1 MGASNRQMKPNPP
14 PIGRFHF
21 TVHPLYC
28 IFGGFSDPASPK
40 IYDKFYSERGKTSE
54 WTEQMSKISKT
65 FGTVLI
71 NMDLGDWGKSFSKR
85 QRFWLG
91 LPKASEMVPE
101 WKDLFDLEASENFI
115 ASIRSQNLKKIT
127 QLSTKV
133 GKTFTQ
139 CYQKHNIS
147 VWTRYHW
154 PSTQTIKV
162 LDPIDEEEVNYDQFM
177 HRLSSSLQNIAI
189 HFDQQKYNE
198 PWKAFD
204 IFSKRFRGLRS
215 VCSKCHVTEWT
226 KNSTTVKDFF
236 VGDDIIVALQE
247 IKKTFASGTPNT
259 KLFQKKMEYVSK
271 RSCKMCH
278 LVYQP
283 PAILQRAWS
292 STP

>member
-14 PIGRFHF
+14 PIGMFHF

-54 WTEQMSKISKT
+54 WTEQIRKISKT

-71 NMDLGDWGKSFSKR
+71 NMDRGDWEKAFQSAKDFGSAY
-85 QRFWLG
+85 Q
-91 LPKASEMVPE
+91 KASEMVPE

-115 ASIRSQNLKKIT
+115 ASIRSQNLKKRT
-127 QLSTKV
+127 QLSAKV
-133 GKTFTQ
+133 GKTCTQ

-189 HFDQQKYNE
+189 HFDQQKHNE
-198 PWKAFD
+198 SWKAID

-236 VGDDIIVALQE
+236 VGDDIIVALLE
-247 IKKTFASGTPNT
+247 I
-259 KLFQKKMEYVSK
+259 
-271 RSCKMCH
+271 
-278 LVYQP
+278 
-283 PAILQRAWS
+283 
-292 STP
+292 

>member
-1 MGASNRQMKPNPP
+1 M
-14 PIGRFHF
+14 
-21 TVHPLYC
+21 
-28 IFGGFSDPASPK
+28 
-40 IYDKFYSERGKTSE
+40 DKFYSERGKTSE
-54 WTEQMSKISKT
+54 WTEQMRKISKT

-71 NMDLGDWGKSFSKR
+71 NMDRGDWEKAFQSAKDFGSAY
-85 QRFWLG
+85 Q
-91 LPKASEMVPE
+91 KASEMVPE

-198 PWKAFD
+198 SWKAID

-247 IKKTFASGTPNT
+247 IKKTFASETPDT
-259 KLFQKKMEYVSK
+259 KLFQKKGNGTGITI
-271 RSCKMCH
+271 
-278 LVYQP
+278 Q
-283 PAILQRAWS
+283 
-292 STP
+292 